1 MSKST
6 LPQRAKKYA
15 DNFRSA
21 PDLTL
26 KHAACAGFRA
36 GFEAHKRDVRQ
47 TLHDLE
53 DECRRR
59 FYYLIKTGLWDD
71 YQARKEQGEFEF
83 VRGIKRAANDA

>member
-15 DNFRSA
+15 DNFNASQG
-21 PDLTL
+21 LTL
-26 KHAACAGFRA
+26 QHAACAGFRA
-36 GFEAHKRDVRQ
+36 GFEAHKRDVRP

-59 FYYLIKTGLWDD
+59 FYYLSKMGLWDE
-71 YQARKEQGEFEF
+71 YEARKAQGEFEF
-83 VRGIKRAANDA
+83 VRGIKRRAK

>member
-15 DNFRSA
+15 DNFNASQ
-21 PDLTL
+21 DMTL
-26 KHAACAGFRA
+26 QHAACAGFRA
-36 GFEAHKRDVRQ
+36 GFEAHKRDVRP

-59 FYYLIKTGLWDD
+59 FYYLSKMGLWDD
-71 YQARKEQGEFEF
+71 YLARKEKGEFEF
-83 VRGIKRAANDA
+83 VRGIKRCAK